1 MYSLYEVD
9 CIASVKT
16 FTRLAGKGPAKPP
29 DDAVFSLDGDD
40 GVDDLGIVH
49 AEEGEEKI
57 VPTEEGENDI
67 DTKNC

>member
-1 MYSLYEVD
+1 MD
-9 CIASVKT
+9 CIASIKT
-16 FTRLAGKGPAKPP
+16 ITRLVGKGSAKPP

-49 AEEGEEKI
+49 AEEGE
-57 VPTEEGENDI
+57 NDI

>member
-1 MYSLYEVD
+1 MYSLYDVD
-9 CIASVKT
+9 CIASIRT
-16 FTRLAGKGPAKPP
+16 FTQLVGKGPAKPP

-49 AEEGEEKI
+49 AEEGE
-57 VPTEEGENDI
+57 NDI